1 MRPIP
6 PNLHVSTQGRVFAC
20 EVRQEGR
27 VKDAR

>member
-6 PNLHVSTQGRVFAC
+6 PTLHATTQGRVFAC
-20 EVRQEGR
+20 DVLSEGR